1 MERPVI
7 YFVTCAKAEM
17 VLFCRFLSANYKLI
31 PRTIKLQCYLLLLH
45 LIIIIPLKANTTST
59 FKASSFVS
67 RLIESIVIAHHTIN
81 IFEKVSY

>member
-45 LIIIIPLKANTTST
+45 LIIIIPKIKNKGEYYEYLQ
-59 FKASSFVS
+59 
-67 RLIESIVIAHHTIN
+67 N
-81 IFEKVSY
+81 IFICLKIN